1 MADPERSTSLAAT
14 GCAWTAKSNAAWI
27 TVASGASGSG
37 NGSVGYSVAA
47 NTGAAR
53 SGTLTVSGQTFTI
66 NQSGVTAACV
76 NSLSP
81 TSANVTSG
89 GGTGSINVSAN
100 GNCPWTAVS
109 DSSWIKITYG
119 PNGRGNGSATFLVG
133 MNSGAARSGTIT
145 VGRANVTVNQ
155 AAGNLA
161 CTNSLSP
168 NSAFAS
174 PNGTAG
180 SVSVSAWARG
190 NGPRSAI
197 THGSRSPRCERKRER
212 QRELLGRSESGQ
224 STKRYA
230 TIAGQ
235 TFTVTAQ
242 RLSQFGLKS
251 NLDVG
256 DAESLAYPDNYF
268 DVVYSWGVVHHSPDT
283 PRAISEVWR
292 VLKSGGVAKVMIYH
306 KHSMV
311 GYMLW
316 VRYALLK
323 FHPTMTL
330 ADIYAR
336 YLESPG
342 TKAYSVKEAR
352 HLFQSFTRVEISTQL
367 THGDLLTSSA
377 GQRHR
382 GFALSA
388 ARLIWPRALIRR
400 FFPGYGLFMLIT
412 ATK

>member
-1 MADPERSTSLAAT
+1 MREFWER
-14 GCAWTAKSNAAWI
+14 
-27 TVASGASGSG
+27 ASCGEELYL
-37 NGSVGYSVAA
+37 NGRD
-47 NTGAAR
+47 R
-53 SGTLTVSGQTFTI
+53 SGYERQARIRYELEPFIPGFARFNEARGKRALEIGVGLGADHQRFAEAGAILYGIDLTQ
-66 NQSGVTAACV
+66 
-76 NSLSP
+76 
-81 TSANVTSG
+81 
-89 GGTGSINVSAN
+89 
-100 GNCPWTAVS
+100 
-109 DSSWIKITYG
+109 
-119 PNGRGNGSATFLVG
+119 
-133 MNSGAARSGTIT
+133 
-145 VGRANVTVNQ
+145 RAVTV
-155 AAGNLA
+155 
-161 CTNSLSP
+161 TE
-168 NSAFAS
+168 
-174 PNGTAG
+174 
-180 SVSVSAWARG
+180 
-190 NGPRSAI
+190 
-197 THGSRSPRCERKRER
+197 H
-212 QRELLGRSESGQ
+212 
-224 STKRYA
+224 
-230 TIAGQ
+230 
-235 TFTVTAQ
+235 

-256 DAESLAYPDNYF
+256 DAESLRYPDSYF

-292 VLKSGGVAKVMIYH
+292 VLKSGGVARIMIYH

-400 FFPGYGLFMLIT
+400 FFPGHGLFMLIT